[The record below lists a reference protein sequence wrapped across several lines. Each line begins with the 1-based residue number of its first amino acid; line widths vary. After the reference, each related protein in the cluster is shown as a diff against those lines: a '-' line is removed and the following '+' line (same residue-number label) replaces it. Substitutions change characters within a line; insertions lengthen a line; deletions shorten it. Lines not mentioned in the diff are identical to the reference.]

1 MRVTEHVIAN
11 NYLLSV
17 NRTREQI
24 VKLQTELATGK
35 RVLKSSDNPQAADV
49 ILRLNGLLK
58 RNDQFLGNVTE
69 AQSIME
75 TTTSALDNFSNTLI
89 DVKQTVTE
97 AVNGTR
103 ESSYSVM
110 ADDMDELL
118 AQVVNIANTRYNGRY
133 IFGGTNT
140 LDAPYIL
147 AADHSVV
154 TSNPAGIGGSIE
166 FDVGEGISQLVN
178 IDGQSAFLGT
188 QIFDRIIQI
197 RDSLRAGTAPSSA
210 DVDAITSM
218 IDTVASAASKAGSI
232 LQNLDT
238 LSTQLNDQNTQ
249 LQSLLS
255 VQQDTDVAEATLNL
269 KQAELMLQAALN
281 TGSQILPKTLL
292 DYL

>member
-1 MRVTEHVIAN
+1 MRVTEHVVAN
-11 NYLLSV
+11 NYIFSV

-35 RVLKSSDNPQAADV
+35 RVLKASDDPQAADV

-58 RNDQFLGNVTE
+58 RNEQFLGNVTE

-75 TTTSALDNFSNTLI
+75 TSSSALDEFASTLI
-89 DVKQTVTE
+89 DIKQTVTE

-103 ESSYSVM
+103 ESSYPVM
-110 ADDMDELL
+110 ADHIDELL
-118 AQVVNIANTRYNGRY
+118 TQVVNIANTRYNGRY
-133 IFGGTNT
+133 VFGGTNT
-140 LDAPYIL
+140 LDMPFTL
-147 AADHSVV
+147 AADRSAV
-154 TSNPAGIGGSIE
+154 TSNPDGIGGSIE

-197 RDSLRAGTAPSSA
+197 RDALRVGTAPSAA
-210 DVDAITSM
+210 DVDFITSM
-218 IDTVASAASKAGSI
+218 IDTVSSAAGKAGSI

-238 LSTQLNDQNTQ
+238 LSSQLNDQNTQ

-255 VQQDTDVAEATLNL
+255 VRQDTDVAEATLNL

-281 TGSQILPKTLL
+281 TGAQILPKTLL